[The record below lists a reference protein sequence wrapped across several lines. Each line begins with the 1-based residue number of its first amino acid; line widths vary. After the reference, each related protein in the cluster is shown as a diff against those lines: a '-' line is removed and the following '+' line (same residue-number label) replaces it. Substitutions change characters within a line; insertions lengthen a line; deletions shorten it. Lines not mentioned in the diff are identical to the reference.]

1 MLVRYKD
8 FNRVHFHITFL
19 LAVISLFLL
28 KDCKKPDDSLRQ
40 AISEQLSLY
49 PESTLQDLYKSF
61 FQDEY
66 GPGHLLIDTT
76 GARNYFESELSEM
89 AGRGN
94 HRIEPCGTG
103 RNFYRVPLDLIK
115 DSIVSK
121 EVFFQA
127 FAESGKSFKIPDIE
141 EWKSKWAL
149 ILSEIEAVKPDLN
162 NFSSDKESISEML
175 ERGEFVVH
183 HSQSFLQ
190 CYDPHYRIMSRDQVQ
205 FIKNLLKQNQ

>member
-1 MLVRYKD
+1 MLAGNND
-8 FNRVHFHITFL
+8 FYRTHIHLTFL

-28 KDCKKPDDSLRQ
+28 KDCNKPDDSLHQ
-40 AISEQLSLY
+40 AISEHLSLY

-66 GPGHLLIDTT
+66 GPGHLLIDTA

-89 AGRGN
+89 TGRGN

-103 RNFYRVPLDLIK
+103 RKFYRVPLDLIK

-149 ILSEIEAVKPDLN
+149 ILSEIEAMNLELD
-162 NFSSDKESISEML
+162 NFMSDKESISEML
-175 ERGEFVVH
+175 ERGEFVAH

-190 CYDPHYRIMSRDQVQ
+190 CYDPHYRIMSKDQAQ
-205 FIKNLLKQNQ
+205 FILKN